1 MLRCRTLLYNEND
14 ASFRQQWA
22 NKPMR
27 VITLVGSIIL
37 VGLLSACQ
45 TTGEDGAE
53 VEATDVSG
61 DGAVAADAAGGG
73 PGGLADDAVVR
84 LQVEDYQKHLDEVI
98 LTYRFC
104 VRASSL
110 ELDDGTSDP
119 ALVVERAQRRCEDEY
134 RTAHRTAALLGD
146 INRIDSLRAESQ
158 AAAMESLIASRA
170 PS

>member
-1 MLRCRTLLYNEND
+1 LFNEND
-14 ASFRQQWA
+14 ASFRQQWT

-27 VITLVGSIIL
+27 ALALVGSIIL

-45 TTGEDGAE
+45 TTDEDGAE
-53 VEATDVSG
+53 AEIEATDASE
-61 DGAVAADAAGGG
+61 DGAVAADAGGG
-73 PGGLADDAVVR
+73 AGGLADDAVVR
-84 LQVEDYQKHLDEVI
+84 LEVEDYQEHLDEVI
-98 LTYRFC
+98 LAYRFC

-119 ALVVERAQRRCEDEY
+119 ALVVDRAQRRCEDEY
-134 RTAHRTAALLGD
+134 RTVHRTAALLGD

-158 AAAMESLIASRA
+158 AAAMESLMASRA

>member
-1 MLRCRTLLYNEND
+1 LVFNEND

-27 VITLVGSIIL
+27 ALALVGSIIL
-37 VGLLSACQ
+37 VGLLAACQ
-45 TTGEDGAE
+45 TTDEGGAE
-53 VEATDVSG
+53 VGATDASD
-61 DGAVAADAAGGG
+61 DGAAAADAAGGG
-73 PGGLADDAVVR
+73 TGGLADDAVVR
-84 LQVEDYQKHLDEVI
+84 LQVEDYQQHLDEVI
-98 LTYRFC
+98 LAYRFC

-134 RTAHRTAALLGD
+134 RTVHRTAALLGD

-158 AAAMESLIASRA
+158 AAAMESLMASRA